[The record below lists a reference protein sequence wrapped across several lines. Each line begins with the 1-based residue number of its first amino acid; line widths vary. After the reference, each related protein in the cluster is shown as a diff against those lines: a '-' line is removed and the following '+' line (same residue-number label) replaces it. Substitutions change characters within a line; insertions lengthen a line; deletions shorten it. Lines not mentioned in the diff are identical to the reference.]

1 MEINNNKHKIP
12 LEHQL
17 CTEVTFTSKY
27 QMPLIQPYL
36 GPIPSE
42 IISFNRA
49 RGHAIGQKAIH
60 FYIADA
66 FFECVWNRP
75 DVYLPMLQKC
85 PFIIST
91 DYSLYSDMLLPE
103 VMWNTFRNKLLCSW
117 WQKHGVK
124 VIPNVSWSKPWSYDF
139 VFEGYPKNSVIS
151 INSTGIGKDQQ
162 AKLLW
167 LQGYEQVLKRLEPV
181 HILRYG
187 AMQNGEDTSIS
198 TYYKNDNLNGVAYG
212 R

>member
-1 MEINNNKHKIP
+1 MEINKNKHKIP

-85 PFIIST
+85 PFVIST

-103 VMWNTFRNKLLCSW
+103 VIWNTFRNKLLCSW

-124 VIPNVSWSKPWSYDF
+124 VIPNVSWS
-139 VFEGYPKNSVIS
+139 

-162 AKLLW
+162 AKSLW
-167 LQGYEQVLKRLEPV
+167 MQGYEQILKRLEPV

-198 TYYKNDNLNGVAYG
+198 TYYKNDNLNGAAYG